1 MRAIPGSRGR
11 LPGLSE
17 ARHPARA
24 QEGWRREEGNASQC
38 MVPFLSPPH
47 QETPTATSACS
58 SGTGM
63 CPFTASSPH
72 WSSKVTSRRAR
83 SLPRPRSIGADL
95 RGSIAAGWELFQLV
109 EDVYPRECWVGEQ
122 PGRDLLP
129 LALEGVLACAPVTR
143 SSTFLILSFP
153 LLFEQ
158 RRRSPRNAI
167 SRNMSFGTLFDRKL
181 ERRSRSRAA
190 W

>member
-1 MRAIPGSRGR
+1 MEDRAWTHGRSYLAVDSPICFHCLKRYLTLFLPVLQAKAPEVLRSLRAMRAIPGSRGR

-38 MVPFLSPPH
+38 MVPFLSPPP

-58 SGTGM
+58 SGTGI

-95 RGSIAAGWELFQLV
+95 RGSIAA
-109 EDVYPRECWVGEQ
+109 R
-122 PGRDLLP
+122 
-129 LALEGVLACAPVTR
+129 
-143 SSTFLILSFP
+143 
-153 LLFEQ
+153 
-158 RRRSPRNAI
+158 
-167 SRNMSFGTLFDRKL
+167 
-181 ERRSRSRAA
+181 
-190 W
+190 